1 MYRKLLLTAALATAF
16 VAPAFAAA
24 PAWYVE
30 QSAKTHKCAVTEKKP
45 NGKTEMEV
53 GTVDYKTQVRRRDG
67 DEGRSRV
74 QGVVS

>member
-1 MYRKLLLTAALATAF
+1 MYRKLVLTAALATAF

-53 GTVDYKTQVRRRDG
+53 GTVDYKTKSAA
-67 DEGRSRV
+67 ETAMKAAAECKA
-74 QGVVS
+74 

>member
-24 PAWYVE
+24 PVWYVE
-30 QSAKTHKCAVTEKKP
+30 QSAKTNKCAVTEKKP

-53 GTVDYKTQVRRRDG
+53 GTVDYKSKADA
-67 DEGRSRV
+67 EKAMKAAAECKA
-74 QGVVS
+74 